1 MSRVPERRFFTKY
14 RFMIPRAGAHFN
26 SFKEN
31 PSKKPPERDFPRFFG
46 GVPALMALKA

>member
-14 RFMIPRAGAHFN
+14 EFMIPRAGAHFN

-31 PSKKPPERDFPRFFG
+31 PAKKAAGTRFFG
-46 GVPALMALKA
+46 GVPAFTALKA